1 MELNFNFVVTMENS
15 VKLLSCFSPDEI
27 EPLLSRERHVVVI
40 IDSKVKQLYG
50 SYFPYTQIEIDASE
64 KNKTLENLAV
74 IAGKLMDAG
83 TDRDSFILA
92 VGGGITTDIAGF
104 AASVYFRGVRFGFVP
119 TTLLAQVDA
128 SIGGKNGVNSNGYKN
143 ILGTITQPQ
152 FTLLCPAFLQTLPME
167 EFLGGVSE
175 MLKAFVIADSDSFF
189 KSSTLLSGIS
199 KRKLQKEDIQTIAP
213 YAQKAAS
220 IKAAIVERDMYEK
233 GERKHLNLGHT
244 FAHALE
250 RDTGIPHGQ
259 AVAIGICMAAR
270 LSAKLSLFSDHEA
283 NKIEEAFT
291 GIGLETRSP
300 VPARQLAKAMVM
312 DKKKSG
318 DNISFVLI
326 ERIGKCVTR
335 PVNIYT
341 LEELIYDLS

>member
-1 MELNFNFVVTMENS
+1 MELNFNFVFTMENS
-15 VKLLSCFSPDEI
+15 VKLLTCFSPDEI
-27 EPLLSRERHVVVI
+27 LSLLSRERHVVVI

-50 SYFPYTQIEIDASE
+50 NYFPYPQIEIDATE
-64 KNKTLENLAV
+64 NNKTLENLSL
-74 IAGKLMDAG
+74 IADKLMDAG

-92 VGGGITTDIAGF
+92 VGGGITTDIVGF
-104 AASVYFRGVRFGFVP
+104 AASVFYRGVRFGFVP

-152 FTLLCPAFLQTLPME
+152 FTLLCPAFLETLPME
-167 EFLGGVSE
+167 EFLGGASE
-175 MLKAFVIADSDSFF
+175 MLKTFVIGDRDSFF
-189 KSSTLLSGIS
+189 KSTALLNGIS
-199 KRKLQKEDIQTIAP
+199 KRKLQKADVDAIAP

-233 GERKHLNLGHT
+233 GERKQLNLGHT

-250 RDTGIPHGQ
+250 KKTGMPHGQ

-270 LSAKLSLFSDHEA
+270 LSVKLSLLDDAEA
-283 NKIEEAFT
+283 KTIENSFKST
-291 GIGLETRSP
+291 GLETHSP
-300 VPARQLAKAMVM
+300 VPASELAKAMIM

-318 DNISFVLI
+318 DTISFILI
-326 ERIGKCVTR
+326 ERIGKCITH
-335 PVNIYT
+335 PVNIDA
-341 LEELIYDLS
+341 LEGVIYDLS